1 MHPTRLQ
8 RTAPR
13 ATDVTPLLNPT
24 TETGVYLAVSEP
36 SPSCREKQRR
46 QQQEAIR
53 QAQANTETRR
63 RQTKQHE
70 GHHLAPSIVTPAFHA
85 TVARDSTRVI
95 LRDANLHHR
104 RIRS

>member
-24 TETGVYLAVSEP
+24 TEMGLFFCVVVL

-70 GHHLAPSIVTPAFHA
+70 GHHLAIIIASPALHA
-85 TVARDSTRVI
+85 TFVRDN
-95 LRDANLHHR
+95 A
-104 RIRS
+104 

>member
-24 TETGVYLAVSEP
+24 TETGLNFDDVVP

-70 GHHLAPSIVTPAFHA
+70 GHHLSKNIVTPAFQA
-85 TVARDSTRVI
+85 AFVRDST
-95 LRDANLHHR
+95 
-104 RIRS
+104 